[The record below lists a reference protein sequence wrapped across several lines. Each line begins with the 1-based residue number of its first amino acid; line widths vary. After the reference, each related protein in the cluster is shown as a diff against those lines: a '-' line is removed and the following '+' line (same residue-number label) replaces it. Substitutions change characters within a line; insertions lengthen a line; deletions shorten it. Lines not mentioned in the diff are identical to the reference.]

1 MIPFLPMNEAVL
13 NGSLALFSKVS
24 TLIIGLVSV
33 IFTMRVAFLVVRV
46 SPASDYADLLKDT
59 VIFLGFLGIYPILL
73 KLIVFGIGDLATQV
87 SYSPNESAQKSI
99 QGFVDRMFMDFPI
112 LMVSGRIG
120 DLIIGAFAQSI
131 YTALISLFV
140 ATAPIFIFLTTMLNI
155 QSGIKSY
162 FHILIALSLWPLMWN
177 ILGQLALNVGNQFQD
192 APVSSLCFWL
202 VIQGLQF
209 LSPIF
214 TFGLIK
220 NMSTSVGLGK
230 VALIGKKIS

>member
-1 MIPFLPMNEAVL
+1 MFGV
-13 NGSLALFSKVS
+13 
-24 TLIIGLVSV
+24 
-33 IFTMRVAFLVVRV
+33 
-46 SPASDYADLLKDT
+46 
-59 VIFLGFLGIYPILL
+59 YPILL
-73 KLIVFGIGDLATQV
+73 KLIVFGIGDLATQI

-209 LSPIF
+209 LSPMF